1 MTEIFLSTPEV
12 CELSQ
17 LTMFY
22 KINRN
27 WGLLFLSAGK
37 LNYREYIVTTRYN
50 ATGNG
55 NRDMHSKRM
64 PAMAEKVKN
73 ESYECG

>member
-1 MTEIFLSTPEV
+1 M

-27 WGLLFLSAGK
+27 WGLLFPIAGK
-37 LNYREYIVTTRYN
+37 HNYSEYIVSYSYN
-50 ATGNG
+50 VAGNG
-55 NRDMHSKRM
+55 ERDMHSEMDVSNGKKICDR
-64 PAMAEKVKN
+64 
-73 ESYECG
+73 SYVEMLRDMSCGKD